1 MLILYNE
8 ERLEVADKF
17 NAGHIM
23 PTECCIIATG
33 MRVRFLK
40 MKNTNAGLH
49 RFHQLANSPA
59 IAGHRGYEPEMHSIY
74 LFLLLINSSG
84 SRSN

>member
-33 MRVRFLK
+33 MRARIPENEEHK
-40 MKNTNAGLH
+40 CWAPPISSAGKFPGN
-49 RFHQLANSPA
+49 RRP
-59 IAGHRGYEPEMHSIY
+59 
-74 LFLLLINSSG
+74 
-84 SRSN
+84 SRI